1 MEPQLN
7 PYNPGSGVPPRFLAG
22 RDPEI
27 RAFDLLVART
37 ELSMPARPM
46 VLSGLRGVGKTV
58 LLNRLKGI
66 ADHHGWLTV
75 KLEGRPGDGGACDI
89 RRASRSPELQV
100 ASRRY
105 VSQIG
110 AAPVKRLLGTVTS
123 FSTTIGIDGISLGVD
138 VDPARASTGHMDI
151 DLQDV
156 VEDVGQALRTLRK
169 GFAVFI
175 DEMQDV
181 DDELLA
187 ALVTV
192 QHHAVQ
198 NELPF
203 FVTGAGLPNL
213 PARLADARS
222 YAERL
227 FDYRQIGKLD
237 HDQAAESLTVPA
249 DQMGQSYSDAALA
262 AVLEASGRYPYFIQ
276 EFGSAMWEVATTSPF
291 TGDEAQEAVRVG
303 QQRLDAGFFPS
314 RWDRATP
321 RERDYMNA
329 MAADGD
335 GPTAT
340 GAIAARLGKKVTS
353 LGPTRA
359 QLIAKGLIYPP
370 EYGKVA
376 FTVPGMAEFIARQYQ
391 ELGGEMST

>member
-1 MEPQLN
+1 MN

-22 RDPEI
+22 REAEI
-27 RAFDLLVART
+27 RGFDLLVTRT

-66 ADHHGWLTV
+66 ASHHGWLTV
-75 KLEGRPGDGGACDI
+75 KLEGRPGESGARDI
-89 RRASRSPELQV
+89 RKALARELQV

-110 AAPVKRLLGTVTS
+110 LDPMKALLRTVTS
-123 FSTTIGIDGISLGVD
+123 FSATIGIEGVSLGVD
-138 VDPARASTGHMDI
+138 VDPARARTGHIDI

-156 VEDVGQALRTLRK
+156 VEDVGTALRSLRK

-181 DDELLA
+181 DDDLLA

-227 FDYRQIGKLD
+227 FDYRQIGQLD
-237 HDQAAESLTVPA
+237 LDQAAESFAVPA
-249 DQMGQSYSDAALA
+249 SQVGQSFTDEALSSL
-262 AVLEASGRYPYFIQ
+262 LEASGRYPYFIQ
-276 EFGSAMWEVATTSPF
+276 EFGSAIWEVATASPF
-291 TGDEAQEAVRVG
+291 TREDAHEAVRLG
-303 QQRLDAGFFPS
+303 RQRLDAGFFPS

-329 MAADGD
+329 MATDGE
-335 GPTAT
+335 GPSSTGTVAT
-340 GAIAARLGKKVTS
+340 RLGKKVTS
-353 LGPTRA
+353 FGPTRA
-359 QLIAKGLIYPP
+359 QLISKGLIYSP
-370 EYGKVA
+370 EHGQIA
-376 FTVPGMAEFIARQYQ
+376 FTVPGMAGFIARQHQ
-391 ELGGEMST
+391 EPVPG